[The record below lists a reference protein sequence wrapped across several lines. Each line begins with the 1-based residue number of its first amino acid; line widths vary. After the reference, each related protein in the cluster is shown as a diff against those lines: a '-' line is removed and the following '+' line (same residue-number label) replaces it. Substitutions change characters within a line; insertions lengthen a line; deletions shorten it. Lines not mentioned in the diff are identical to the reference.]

1 MLNNTSSKGRL
12 FVVSAPSGTGKT
24 TLISL
29 LLENDSTLVKTISY
43 TSRSPRE
50 GEVDGVDYHFV
61 SHEQFKIMIS
71 EQFFIEFAQVY
82 GHYYGTSKKEVV
94 DHLANGKFVVLVIDT
109 QGAIE
114 LMKIIE
120 KNNITFIFIEPPSIE
135 ELKKRLAGRKSE
147 DTETMK
153 VRLNSVEKEMLCKM
167 YYDYVLVNE
176 NINQT
181 FLQLK
186 QIMVSFKNINKENNE
201 A

>member
-1 MLNNTSSKGRL
+1 
-12 FVVSAPSGTGKT
+12 
-24 TLISL
+24 
-29 LLENDSTLVKTISY
+29 
-43 TSRSPRE
+43 
-50 GEVDGVDYHFV
+50 
-61 SHEQFKIMIS
+61 
-71 EQFFIEFAQVY
+71 
-82 GHYYGTSKKEVV
+82 
-94 DHLANGKFVVLVIDT
+94 
-109 QGAIE
+109 
-114 LMKIIE
+114 MKIIE
-120 KNNITFIFIEPPSIE
+120 KKNITFIFIEPPSIE

-153 VRLNSVEKEMLCKM
+153 VRLNSVEKEMLCKK